1 LNRLYRFASSSTRVP
16 RAVPGLL
23 RKGAILSFLFIT
35 AGVQAADNRLDT
47 LGDALSCMCSCTQL
61 LGRCE
66 MINCPSAPPLR
77 KELQAKVEA
86 GMNDQGI
93 LAYFADKYGPKILS
107 SPPADGW
114 FNISAWVTPFVVLA
128 VGAAFIVFF
137 IKRLRSVT
145 PVDAPP
151 PVDASRY
158 ETEIEEEL
166 RKLNPED

>member
-1 LNRLYRFASSSTRVP
+1 MNRLYRFAPSNKKLLRATR
-16 RAVPGLL
+16 GLL

-77 KELQAKVEA
+77 KELQQKVEA
-86 GMNDQGI
+86 GMDDQAI
-93 LAYFADKYGPKILS
+93 LAFFADKYGPKILS

-114 FNISAWVTPFVVLA
+114 FNISAWVTPFAVLVA
-128 VGAAFIVFF
+128 GAAFVVFF
-137 IKRLRSVT
+137 IKRLRSVP

-151 PVDASRY
+151 PVDAAKY